1 MKKQAPSFL
10 FPLLLVGSVVALSA
24 LFGWYAFRPVDTPIQ
39 GQVEV
44 TEYRV
49 SSKVPGR
56 IARILVEEGQKVE
69 AGDTLALLEA
79 PDVEAKLSQAQSA
92 EAAAQAQS
100 RKAEQGARSEQIQG
114 AEALWQKAVAGR
126 EVAEK
131 SYARVKRL
139 FDEGVTTAQK
149 LDEAQAMRDAA
160 VATEQAAK
168 SQYDMARNG
177 AQREDIQAAR
187 AVQARAQ
194 GAIKEVSSYVREMV
208 LTARQAGEVGEIFP
222 SLGEL
227 VGTGAPIMNVALME
241 EMKVVFN
248 VREDQL
254 GAFRVGQT
262 LSASVPALEGRTI
275 ELRVVSLRDMGVYAA
290 WRATKATG
298 QVDMKTFAVKA
309 RPTRPI
315 EGLRPGMTVVLKK

>member
-1 MKKQAPSFL
+1 MKKQTPSFL
-10 FPLLLVGSVVALSA
+10 LPLLLVGSIVVLSA
-24 LFGWYAFRPVDTPIQ
+24 LFGWYAFRPVETPIQ

-44 TEYRV
+44 KEYRV

-56 IARILVEEGQKVE
+56 IARILVEEGQTVA

-79 PDVEAKLSQAQSA
+79 PEVAAKLSQAQSA

-100 RKAEQGARSEQIQG
+100 RKAEHGARAEQIQG
-114 AEALWQKAVAGR
+114 AHAMWQKAIAGR

-177 AQREDIQAAR
+177 AQVEDIQAAR

-194 GAIKEVSSYVREMV
+194 GAIREVSSYVSETV
-208 LTARQAGEVGEIFP
+208 LTARQAGEVSEIFP

-227 VGTGAPIMNVALME
+227 VGTGAPVMNVALMDE
-241 EMKVVFN
+241 VSVVFN
-248 VREDQL
+248 LREDQL
-254 GAFRVGQT
+254 SAFRVGQT
-262 LSASVPALEGRTI
+262 VAATVPALNGRSI
-275 ELRVVSLRDMGVYAA
+275 QLRIVSLRDLGVYAA

-309 RPTRPI
+309 RPTTTV